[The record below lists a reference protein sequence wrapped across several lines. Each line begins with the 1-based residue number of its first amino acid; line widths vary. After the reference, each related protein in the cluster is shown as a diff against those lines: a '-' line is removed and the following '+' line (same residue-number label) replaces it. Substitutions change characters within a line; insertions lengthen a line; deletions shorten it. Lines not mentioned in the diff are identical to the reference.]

1 MKRNDNEWIRKYYY
15 RKCQRL
21 FRIVKIESS
30 CYSFILK
37 HRHKEAYC
45 AETWR
50 RLYIMFEWFLDH
62 KEEYGFEYVYID
74 HGCMYPYVSY
84 IYCIDKQND
93 VWHIKF
99 CNFADR
105 TVKIQDMPNALTTT
119 WCTNKIN

>member
-1 MKRNDNEWIRKYYY
+1 MKRNDNEWIRKHYY

-50 RLYIMFEWFLDH
+50 RLYIMFEWFLDN

-74 HGCMYPYVSY
+74 HGC
-84 IYCIDKQND
+84 I
-93 VWHIKF
+93 
-99 CNFADR
+99 R
-105 TVKIQDMPNALTTT
+105 TSVIFIALINETMSGISSFVILPIVLLRYKICQMH
-119 WCTNKIN
+119 